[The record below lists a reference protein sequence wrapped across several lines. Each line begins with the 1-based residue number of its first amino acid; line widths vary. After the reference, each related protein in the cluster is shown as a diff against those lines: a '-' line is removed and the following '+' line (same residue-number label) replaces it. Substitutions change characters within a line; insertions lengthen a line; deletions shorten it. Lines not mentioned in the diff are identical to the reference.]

1 MGGRMWATRPI
12 VSRVDDAFRHVTG
25 LGVAEWHRVSRG
37 TIQRSRRQRL
47 ALVAAGW
54 AFWAAISLFPS
65 LIVLITVYGL
75 LAEAEEVQRQVGS
88 ILGSVSS
95 EVRTLITREL
105 RHVVR
110 SSGGWGLVFGLA
122 ALLWTASSGMAN
134 AIKAV
139 ALAYGEAESRSFLR
153 LRALALLS
161 TVGALLVVGSAIALV
176 AIVPAT
182 LSDAT
187 GATGL
192 VVGALRWGGLI
203 VLLTIGITIL
213 YRFSPRSR
221 HGGWHW
227 AVKAAVLVSIGWA
240 GVTATFSVYIRSFSS
255 YANTYGALAGFIIL
269 MLWLYLSAFLVVTG
283 AAVGAEMWRVGEN
296 ERDAAR

>member
-1 MGGRMWATRPI
+1 
-12 VSRVDDAFRHVTG
+12 
-25 LGVAEWHRVSRG
+25 
-37 TIQRSRRQRL
+37 
-47 ALVAAGW
+47 
-54 AFWAAISLFPS
+54 
-65 LIVLITVYGL
+65 
-75 LAEAEEVQRQVGS
+75 
-88 ILGSVSS
+88 
-95 EVRTLITREL
+95 
-105 RHVVR
+105 
-110 SSGGWGLVFGLA
+110 
-122 ALLWTASSGMAN
+122 MAN

-161 TVGALLVVGSAIALV
+161 TVGALLVVGSATALV

-240 GVTATFSVYIRSFSS
+240 GVTATFSVYIRNFSS